1 MTVLFWWIL
10 LTSLTTFF
18 GLLLILTETGLSAQL
33 VIPIAVSLG
42 FGILF
47 ATVITLVV
55 IPCLY
60 VILNDIKLKQKT
72 LIRGVAE
79 SAGS

>member
-1 MTVLFWWIL
+1 M

-18 GLLLILTETGLSAQL
+18 GLLPILLETSLSAQL
-33 VIPIAVSLG
+33 VIPLAVSLG

-47 ATVITLVV
+47 ATVITLIL

-60 VILNDIKLKQKT
+60 VILNDLKLT
-72 LIRGVAE
+72 RVALTNVSAE
-79 SAGS
+79 STER